1 MEKKQSAEN
10 HTAVSPLQH
19 FFWLPLSAITL
30 FSIIAYIVVAT
41 AQENLTF
48 VHIFLLSILLIA
60 IISGMLARIYA
71 LKLQDRLI
79 RTEETLRYYM
89 LTQKKIDEKITVNQ
103 LIGLRFASDEE
114 FVSLVEKTINEDL
127 SKGEIKQIIKNWR
140 ADNHRI

>member
-41 AQENLTF
+41 TQENLTI

-89 LTQKKIDEKITVNQ
+89 ITQKKIDEKITVNQ
-103 LIGLRFASDEE
+103 LIGLRFA
-114 FVSLVEKTINEDL
+114 
-127 SKGEIKQIIKNWR
+127 
-140 ADNHRI
+140 